1 MKMSDDD
8 NVIETEERDE
18 NSSIRIENLS
28 GTLGKKLSKEAQVQ
42 AKRFLLPI
50 QYIFITIVI
59 LVLSPIIYYLMKY
72 FLQVESIPIALG
84 VSVLWTIAGLK
95 AKKNKNIKLIF
106 NIFMTPI
113 IFYFIFK
120 YIFYVDYIKSLEVIF
135 IIALAFALYVVV
147 FGLVFEKLKTMVIVP
162 ELTVFFLLIIRYI
175 QGRVSEPTLIITCIL
190 SIVLM
195 GLMLIAYKR
204 RPKDKFMQLYK
215 EQSE

>member
-1 MKMSDDD
+1 MSDDD

-59 LVLSPIIYYLMKY
+59 LVLSPIIYHLMKY

-84 VSVLWTIAGLK
+84 VSVLWTIVGLK
-95 AKKNKNIKLIF
+95 AKKNKNIKLVF
-106 NIFMTPI
+106 NIIMTPI

-120 YIFYVDYIKSLEVIF
+120 YIFYVDYIKSLGVIF

-195 GLMLIAYKR
+195 GLMLIVYKR
-204 RPKDKFMQLYK
+204 KPKDKFMQLYK